1 MKAIEMCTNRFD
13 LDTKTSFLDLYTKI
27 DGGEDVSSWLND
39 EFVSEEESSDDTED
53 GNVNY

>member
-39 EFVSEEESSDDTED
+39 EFVTEEESSDDTED

>member
-27 DGGEDVSSWLND
+27 DGGEDVSSWSSSGEL
-39 EFVSEEESSDDTED
+39 EVESDDDEE
-53 GNVNY
+53 GNIDY

>member
-1 MKAIEMCTNRFD
+1 MCTNRFD

-39 EFVSEEESSDDTED
+39 EFVSEEESSDDTEE